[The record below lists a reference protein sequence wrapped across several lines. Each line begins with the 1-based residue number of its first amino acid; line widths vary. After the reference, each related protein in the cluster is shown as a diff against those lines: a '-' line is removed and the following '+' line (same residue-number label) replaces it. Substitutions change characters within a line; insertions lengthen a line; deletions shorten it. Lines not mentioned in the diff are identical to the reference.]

1 MREKR
6 RPLRWGGQDA
16 PSVLAASI
24 STPKQKANRIQNASW
39 EVAEEDKDATA
50 DAYEGADVE
59 ENETAP
65 SVMASVAAP
74 KKPKVRVVSRNV
86 KCVHGKRKS
95 QCILGCGGSEMC
107 EHGKRRAYCKF
118 EGCGGTG
125 NCIHGRQKARCTICC
140 GECIHGKHKQTCREV
155 GCIKAPVKK
164 CVHGKSKA
172 RCTEGCG
179 GSAMCKHG
187 KGKADCTLGCSGS
200 ALCIHGRRK
209 SYCTQGCGGS
219 SMCMHGR
226 RKAECAIAGCGGSAM
241 CVHGIRLTKCRQG
254 CSRAGL
260 AARKQGEQKVGPKGE
275 QKVRKLYFLNH
286 TPKPPSTASS
296 SDLVVLSPGSDGEEV
311 DIQDG
316 SRLMLCN
323 QICMSI

>member
-107 EHGKRRAYCKF
+107 EHGRRRAYCKA

-125 NCIHGRQKARCTICC
+125 FCIHGKQKARCTEGC
-140 GECIHGKHKQTCREV
+140 GGSGLCIHEKQKANCRHVECNGPIQRCIHGKLN
-155 GCIKAPVKK
+155 
-164 CVHGKSKA
+164 KA

-179 GSAMCKHG
+179 GSAMCKHR
-187 KGKADCTLGCSGS
+187 KGKEDCL
-200 ALCIHGRRK
+200 L
-209 SYCTQGCGGS
+209 
-219 SMCMHGR
+219 
-226 RKAECAIAGCGGSAM
+226 GCGGSAM
-241 CVHGIRLTKCRQG
+241 CKHGKRKANCAVEGCGGSALCEHGVQKRQCLRGCDGYGLCDHGKMLQNCRQG
-254 CSRAGL
+254 CARTGS
-260 AARKQGEQKVGPKGE
+260 AARKHGTQKV
-275 QKVRKLYFLNH
+275 QKVFFLNLAQQ
-286 TPKPPSTASS
+286 PPST
-296 SDLVVLSPGSDGEEV
+296 
-311 DIQDG
+311 
-316 SRLMLCN
+316 SRLL
-323 QICMSI
+323 SSLPDEEEEET